1 MESDHARA
9 GQGGRGGW
17 CAPHERRHLVPCPQ
31 EAERIGVPPA
41 DHSYATTTYAW
52 NANDT
57 LATTTDGDGNVRHFT
72 YDGRGLRLTAEDLH
86 DTGDGTFGNW
96 TYSYDNGGNLSSFVD
111 PKSQTVNFTYDGL
124 NRVLTENYTGQ
135 AGTEIEYGY
144 DACTNGKTR
153 LCSAT
158 STDAVSTTT
167 YNALGLPA
175 TTTMA
180 IDNAYYTTAYRYDR
194 QGNMANIVYPD
205 NSEVQYTFNT
215 AGLPDKVQQKESGG
229 SFADIVSNFE
239 YGPHGQVTYKLFG
252 NNVESTYTFGATKL
266 YRLRNILTVASS
278 SGESLGFFGGGEL
291 LGQNPE
297 RHPLA
302 VAFLDATDMPAS
314 VRDLLDDVHGGEHVV
329 PDLPGLG
336 NTPTT
341 TLPET
346 PRAIVPIDLAE
357 IAPEPPSVD
366 TPVIEP
372 MPSPPLANDEQSSQ
386 LPSRHLNRPNPWSKY
401 LKESLLPS
409 VQI

>member
-17 CAPHERRHLVPCPQ
+17 CAPHERRHLVPWPQ

-194 QGNMANIVYPD
+194 EGNMSNIVYPD

-252 NNVESTYTFGATKL
+252 NNVENTYTFDATKC
-266 YRLRNILTVASS
+266 IDCETSS
-278 SGESLGFFGGGEL
+278 PSPLLQEKAWASLGEESCWDRIRSVIHSRSHSSMQPICRRAFEICSMMFMVESMLFPTCLVSAIRRLPRYPKRRGLSCRSTL
-291 LGQNPE
+291 LKL
-297 RHPLA
+297 HPSH
-302 VAFLDATDMPAS
+302 PQS
-314 VRDLLDDVHGGEHVV
+314 
-329 PDLPGLG
+329 
-336 NTPTT
+336 
-341 TLPET
+341 TL
-346 PRAIVPIDLAE
+346 R
-357 IAPEPPSVD
+357 S
-366 TPVIEP
+366 
-372 MPSPPLANDEQSSQ
+372 
-386 LPSRHLNRPNPWSKY
+386 
-401 LKESLLPS
+401 
-409 VQI
+409 